1 MQLKEKLFGSLSSCL
16 DCEVSV
22 MSERRSSSNSTR
34 CRAGV
39 CLMKERLERVIAGG
53 DALRLQQITDDRCVC
68 EAVQSAVRSDDE
80 ALTFL
85 TLMAHI
91 TRSCDV

>member
-1 MQLKEKLFGSLSSCL
+1 
-16 DCEVSV
+16 
-22 MSERRSSSNSTR
+22 MSERRSSCYSTR

-39 CLMKERLERVIAGG
+39 CLVKERLERVIAGG
-53 DALRLQQITDDRCVC
+53 HTLRLQQITDNRCVC

-91 TRSCDV
+91 TRFWSCDL